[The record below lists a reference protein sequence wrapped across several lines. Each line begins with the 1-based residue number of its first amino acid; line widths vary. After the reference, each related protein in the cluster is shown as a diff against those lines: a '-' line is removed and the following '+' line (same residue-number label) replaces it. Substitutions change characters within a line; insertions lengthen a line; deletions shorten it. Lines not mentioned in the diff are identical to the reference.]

1 LEVRKLAPV
10 VSLLLLFV
18 NAWPAD
24 GCGDKLL
31 VLGRGVPFPVDVAE
45 YPSSILFYVN
55 PNTRGSQEITFASF
69 QTIMPQAHH
78 LFKVATGK
86 EQFAYFLKTKRY
98 DIVLADFADAPDIE
112 EVIRESPSR
121 PSLLPWV
128 YQDPEA
134 KTKVDTQKVK
144 ATLAAATKRYQ
155 VALMAPLKP
164 NNLLSAID
172 YKRELIEKQAKASAK
187 GSRSKIA
194 SR

>member
-1 LEVRKLAPV
+1 MM
-10 VSLLLLFV
+10 
-18 NAWPAD
+18 
-24 GCGDKLL
+24 
-31 VLGRGVPFPVDVAE
+31 
-45 YPSSILFYVN
+45 
-55 PNTRGSQEITFASF
+55 T
-69 QTIMPQAHH
+69 QAHH
-78 LFKVATGK
+78 GFRVATGR
-86 EQFAYFLKTKRY
+86 EEFEGFLKTKRY
-98 DIVLADFADAPDIE
+98 DIVLADFADAPDLE

-144 ATLAAATKRYQ
+144 ATLAAARNRYQ
-155 VALMAPLKP
+155 VALMTPLKP

-172 YKRELIEKQAKASAK
+172 YKMELIKKQAKASAK